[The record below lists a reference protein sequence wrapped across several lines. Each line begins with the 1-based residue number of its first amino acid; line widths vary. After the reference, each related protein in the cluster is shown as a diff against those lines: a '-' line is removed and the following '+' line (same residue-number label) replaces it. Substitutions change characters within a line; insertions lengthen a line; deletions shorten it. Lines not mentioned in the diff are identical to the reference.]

1 VSFWG
6 IVVAA
11 GAGTRFG
18 SPKHIAEVN
27 GKPLWEWGRDALAG
41 AGADGVVLVGDVP
54 GGVHGGERRR
64 DSVKAGLAQVPLEI
78 PFVLVHDAARPLAD
92 SELIRRVARRIAV
105 GDVDGVVPVVPIR
118 DTLKRVDDERIIETL
133 DRSRIVVAQTPQGF
147 TADVL
152 RRAHAESNDDAS
164 DDAVLVERAGGR
176 VATVPGEERNMK
188 VTYPE
193 DLALLEA
200 FLS

>member
-1 VSFWG
+1 
-6 IVVAA
+6 
-11 GAGTRFG
+11 
-18 SPKHIAEVN
+18 
-27 GKPLWEWGRDALAG
+27 
-41 AGADGVVLVGDVP
+41 
-54 GGVHGGERRR
+54 
-64 DSVKAGLAQVPLEI
+64 VKAGLAQVPLEI

-147 TADVL
+147 AADVL
-152 RRAHAESNDDAS
+152 RRAHAENDDDAS

-193 DLALLEA
+193 DLALLES